1 MIYEE
6 PGNAKVRAMSST
18 YLWGKDFLVTPVLKK
33 GQTKADVYFPAR
45 SAWFDFYT
53 GERQAGGATRS
64 IELSPDHVPV
74 YVRAGA
80 FVPKVVQ
87 TTRLQHQKHRA
98 ALLARCLGARRLRQ
112 AV

>member
-1 MIYEE
+1 VGQGLPRHAGAEE
-6 PGNAKVRAMSST
+6 GRQ
-18 YLWGKDFLVTPVLKK
+18 G
-33 GQTKADVYFPAR
+33 DVYFPAR

-80 FVPKVVQ
+80 FMPMAKVVQ
-87 TTRLQHQKHRA
+87 TTRDYNTKTSSCTTGTMP
-98 ALLARCLGARRLRQ
+98 RCAQARQ